1 MIRFRKTLSV
11 AGVAGVISY
20 VAVVQPIT
28 AAAAA
33 KNVTYTASGTF
44 APTPVKG
51 NDLFKLAGQPF
62 SISVVASEALV
73 SQKHGKAWAIYQ
85 KLTMTGTVQ
94 SGLIPTPTSISNNST
109 SIQLAFGNPAYDVF
123 GLGTGVKVVGI
134 TLNIS
139 ATIQMPK
146 GTISNDHILPLKAPV
161 TLTPTTATMVYSDGT
176 NSTTLGLN
184 GTLSTTAAAPTTG
197 GAVML
202 HAAGAQAI
210 TVHADGTKSVSSAGA
225 GVVESGAS
233 TDSVALQFY
242 AAGLSGAS
250 DVHVQIA
257 GQDVPVL
264 YAGPS
269 GHFPG
274 LDQVSVQ
281 VPRSL
286 AWIGDTDAVLAVD
299 GQTSQPVRIRIQ

>member
-1 MIRFRKTLSV
+1 MSRFRKTLSV
-11 AGVAGVISY
+11 AGVVGVISY

-28 AAAAA
+28 AAAAT

-73 SQKHGKAWAIYQ
+73 SQKHGAAWAIYQ
-85 KLTMTGTVQ
+85 KLKMTGTVQ

-210 TVHADGTKSVSSAGA
+210 TVHANGTKSVTSAGA

-242 AAGLSGAS
+242 AAGVSGAS

-286 AWIGDTDAVLAVD
+286 AWMGDTDAVLAVD